1 MQTMTKPTEKDRRDD
16 GIALVEENN
25 LSPIERALAEAR
37 ETLALLASMNPEEVV
52 TSDSLFPDLGKYGF
66 TDGRAVGAIMRRLI
80 CEGLLEK
87 LPGQFRESKRPGNH
101 LTPRQCY
108 RINA

>member
-37 ETLALLASMNPEEVV
+37 ETLALLAS
-52 TSDSLFPDLGKYGF
+52 
-66 TDGRAVGAIMRRLI
+66 
-80 CEGLLEK
+80 
-87 LPGQFRESKRPGNH
+87 
-101 LTPRQCY
+101 
-108 RINA
+108 